1 MKTKFILLGALTLVV
16 YGIGSYYAGLR
27 ILQSFGTLPAQPF
40 VICYWI
46 LFITVSLTYFLGR
59 IGNIYFPGDLSDKM
73 VWLGSYWLAI
83 LFYLCLFWLIIDA
96 LLFGAHILK
105 IIPPGTTPYSLRL
118 GISGLILAASIVGYG
133 AWNARTPRVCHYQ
146 LKIDKKANR
155 FRELHVVLVSDLHL
169 GLLVG
174 KDRLEL
180 MIEMINRLQPDL
192 VLFPGDILDE
202 NIGAFVEN
210 QMPEIFHKLKSRLG
224 LFGSLGSHEYVWG
237 HSEKA
242 LECLANSG
250 ITILRDAA
258 VNIADSFYL
267 VGRDDLFREQLTDN
281 PRKQLS
287 LILQNCDR
295 TLPIILLD
303 HRPEQLEE
311 GQLQG
316 VDLQL
321 SGHTHHGQIFPLNI
335 ITKKVFTLDYGYLQK
350 NSYQLIVSS
359 GYGTWGPPIRVCTSS
374 EIVDIKIIFD
384 Q

>member
-1 MKTKFILLGALTLVV
+1 MKTKFILFGALTLVV
-16 YGIGSYYAGLR
+16 YGIESYYVGLR
-27 ILQSFGTLPAQPF
+27 ILQSFSSLPAQPF
-40 VICYWI
+40 AIYYWL
-46 LFITVSLTYFLGR
+46 LFITVTLTYFLGR
-59 IGNIYFPGDLSDKM
+59 IGNIYSPGDLSDKM
-73 VWLGSYWLAI
+73 VWLGSYWMAT
-83 LFYLCLFWLIIDA
+83 LFYLCLFWSVVDS
-96 LLFGAHILK
+96 LLLGAHLLK
-105 IIPPGTTPYSLRL
+105 IIPPGTTPYSFGL
-118 GISGLILAASIVGYG
+118 GISSLILAVSVVGYG
-133 AWNARTPRVCHYQ
+133 AWNARTPHVRQYEINIH
-146 LKIDKKANR
+146 KKANR
-155 FRELHVVLVSDLHL
+155 FQELHVVLVSDIHL

-174 KDRLEL
+174 KDRLER
-180 MIEMINRLQPDL
+180 MIEIINRLQPDL
-192 VLFPGDILDE
+192 VLLPGDILDE

-210 QMPEIFHKLKSRLG
+210 QMPEIFRKLISRLG

-242 LECLANSG
+242 IECLEKSG

-267 VGRDDLFREQLTDN
+267 VGRDDLFREQLTDT

-335 ITKKVFTLDYGYLQK
+335 ITKKFFPLDYGYLQK

-359 GYGTWGPPIRVCTSS
+359 GYGTWGPPIRVGTTS
-374 EIVDIKIIFD
+374 EIVDIKITFD